1 MVTRSQMHSI
11 INSRDQIF
19 MHKENYLYFMSADG
33 KPCDNGSK
41 NLQQYKS
48 IPRICNVQAGKVT
61 VIKKGNKIHFILICK
76 NKIDDKMTK
85 EVLHQLSIS
94 LHEAFTN
101 NSIKIV
107 SVAKP
112 SEIDGFKWNSIFEC
126 IRKSL
131 TGLSIKLLICHGL
144 VKIADTEK
152 RKFIIEE
159 AHSSVVGGHKGVT
172 KTYNRIRQNFL
183 GENLKIDIQNY
194 VNRCLQ
200 CQIKKLVRVKTRQ
213 PMLITDTPYS
223 AFEKVS
229 MDIVGP
235 LPTTSQQ
242 NSYILII
249 QDHLTKFSLA
259 IPLKSS
265 TAVSVADA
273 FLDFV
278 ICTFGAPKAILTDQ
292 GSNFMSNLIKRF
304 AKKFR
309 IKQFKTT
316 AFYPQANGAL
326 ERSHLVLVEFLKQFV
341 NRFTE
346 WDKLVRY
353 AAFSYNTSVH
363 EATGYTPY
371 ELVFGKLARL
381 PSSEIDDIEELKTSD
396 TYLTQL
402 VTDIHNLQ
410 KLARENIIASKFK
423 SKGYYDRK
431 INPQHFQ
438 VNDEIFLLCEPKRG
452 KLGNQ
457 YSGPYTI
464 LDILPNGN
472 IKLFIK
478 GKSRIVHPNEVKKC
492 KMKEKI

>member
-1 MVTRSQMHSI
+1 
-11 INSRDQIF
+11 
-19 MHKENYLYFMSADG
+19 
-33 KPCDNGSK
+33 
-41 NLQQYKS
+41 
-48 IPRICNVQAGKVT
+48 
-61 VIKKGNKIHFILICK
+61 
-76 NKIDDKMTK
+76 
-85 EVLHQLSIS
+85 
-94 LHEAFTN
+94 
-101 NSIKIV
+101 
-107 SVAKP
+107 
-112 SEIDGFKWNSIFEC
+112 
-126 IRKSL
+126 
-131 TGLSIKLLICHGL
+131 
-144 VKIADTEK
+144 
-152 RKFIIEE
+152 
-159 AHSSVVGGHKGVT
+159 
-172 KTYNRIRQNFL
+172 
-183 GENLKIDIQNY
+183 
-194 VNRCLQ
+194 
-200 CQIKKLVRVKTRQ
+200 
-213 PMLITDTPYS
+213 MLITDTPYS

-242 NSYILII
+242 NSYILTI

-265 TAVSVADA
+265 TAISVADA
-273 FLDFV
+273 FLDFF

-292 GSNFMSNLIKRF
+292 GSNFMSDLIKRF

-309 IKQFKTT
+309 IKQFRTT

-363 EATGYTPY
+363 ETTGYTPY

-381 PSSEIDDIEELKTSD
+381 PSSEINDIQELQTSD

-410 KLARENIIASKFK
+410 KLARENIITSKFK

-438 VNDEIFLLCEPKRG
+438 VNDEVFLLCEPKRG

-478 GKSRIVHPNEVKKC
+478 GKNKIVHPNKIKKC